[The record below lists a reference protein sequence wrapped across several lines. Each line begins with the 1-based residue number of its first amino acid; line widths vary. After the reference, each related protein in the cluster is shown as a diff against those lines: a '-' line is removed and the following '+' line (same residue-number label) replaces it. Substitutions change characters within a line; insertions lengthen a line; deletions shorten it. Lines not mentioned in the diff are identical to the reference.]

1 MKHFHHY
8 RYGKKFLICTDH
20 DALRWV
26 LKLKNPEGQ
35 VARWLQILSTYV
47 FDIQHRPGS
56 QHGNADGLSRR
67 PCTEC
72 THCERQEVSYEHG
85 NTPVHATVRMLSCSS
100 SFKTSQEN
108 FKNENTCSW
117 FASIPKVDITESQK
131 ADPNI
136 GIIYK

>member
-35 VARWLQILSTYV
+35 VARWLQILSTYI

-56 QHGNADGLSRR
+56 QHGNADELSRR
-67 PCTEC
+67 P
-72 THCERQEVSYEHG
+72 
-85 NTPVHATVRMLSCSS
+85 
-100 SFKTSQEN
+100 
-108 FKNENTCSW
+108 
-117 FASIPKVDITESQK
+117 
-131 ADPNI
+131 
-136 GIIYK
+136 